1 MIQLESSW
9 SYWYHSSHVHK
20 WDRSSY
26 TSVCKTN
33 TAEDFW
39 GVFKLFVKP
48 HYDNGILF
56 IMRDDVFPDWSSPEN
71 ASGGFVSVK
80 IDNRSSGN
88 GAGSGG
94 DKLTDVLRLWIER
107 LISETLRDPSQI
119 INGISISPKNGHSI
133 LKIWLSEKIRQAD
146 IGFPSDLPMVKT
158 CKFTPFS
165 RKD

>member
-1 MIQLESSW
+1 MIHLESSW

-20 WDRSSY
+20 WDRNSY
-26 TSVCKTN
+26 TSICKTN

-39 GVFKLFVKP
+39 GVYKLFSKY

-71 ASGGFVSVK
+71 ASGGFVSIK
-80 IDNRSSGN
+80 IDSNNKKEYVLS
-88 GAGSGG
+88 
-94 DKLTDVLRLWIER
+94 DVLRLWIER
-107 LISETLRDPSQI
+107 LISETLRKPSKI

-133 LKIWLSEKIRQAD
+133 LKIWLKEKIRQVD
-146 IGFPSDLPMVKT
+146 IELPSDLPMVHT

-165 RKD
+165 RKE